1 MPTLGIMAAA
11 SGAAPPAI
19 PDMTATTTAVVNVVT
34 SVLSLFEVYP
44 LNILLAVSVG
54 AYAFKFFRA
63 GKKAVTA

>member
-11 SGAAPPAI
+11 SGAA
-19 PDMTATTTAVVNVVT
+19 ATTTAVVNVVT

>member
-11 SGAAPPAI
+11 SGAAPAI

-44 LNILLAVSVG
+44 LAVSVG
-54 AYAFKFFRA
+54 AYASKFFRA